1 MIRKTCLSKKSK
13 EVIMTQAV
21 EGITEMTM
29 IEVIEVRVEEVL
41 EVIMRV
47 IEVTMK
53 EEGQEMMIT
62 MIEEAIGV
70 EGRKR
75 ETPGGEGRMIGA
87 GGSHLN
93 LSGGL
98 LEHQGQ
104 S

>member
-1 MIRKTCLSKKSK
+1 
-13 EVIMTQAV
+13 MTPAV

-53 EEGQEMMIT
+53 EEAQEMMIT

-75 ETPGGEGRMIGA
+75 ETPGGGERMIGA

-104 S
+104 T